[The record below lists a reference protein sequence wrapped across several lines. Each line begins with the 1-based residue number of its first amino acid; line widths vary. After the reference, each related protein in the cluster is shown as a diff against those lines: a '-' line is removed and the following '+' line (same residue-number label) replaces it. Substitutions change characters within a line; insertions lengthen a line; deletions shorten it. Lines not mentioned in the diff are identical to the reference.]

1 MKKSHKI
8 IIALLSIALIVTIVI
23 FSYRYGVIAKAKTGY
38 LVYADNTINVI
49 DLKNTTKTK
58 YNVDGYYD
66 FGLIGKY
73 YGGDFCCTAINNETT
88 EQEIVLFKNGVVE
101 KSYSVSEQ
109 IVSISAYND
118 KVYYLTEEGRL
129 NGSLYCIYEN
139 ETEVIESNVEEFA
152 LNSLGEIV
160 YIKEKDDNDKQSSME
175 NDSNGE
181 LYYLA
186 NGKSIKLGEAYSALW
201 LNDNELLVDAEK
213 VNITYRDNG
222 DILSAMHSI
231 EEYIVTVENNKWT
244 YSEEFNRLSSHV
256 IEISPDN
263 NKAITFITDEAF
275 TTPYYGIYHI
285 EKDIFIKKAV
295 YDGTNNKKI
304 FDNMNSNTLWLDKN
318 PME

>member
-8 IIALLSIALIVTIVI
+8 IITLLAIALIITIVV
-23 FSYRYGVIAKAKTGY
+23 FSYRVGVIAKAKTGY
-38 LVYADNTINVI
+38 LVYVDNTINVI
-49 DLKNTTKTK
+49 DLKNTTKIK

-66 FGLIGKY
+66 FSLIGEY
-73 YGGDFCCTAINNETT
+73 YGGDFCCLAINNETT
-88 EQEIVLFKNGVVE
+88 KQEIVLFKNGVVE

-139 ETEVIESNVEEFA
+139 ETEVIESNVKTFT

-160 YIKEKDDNDKQSSME
+160 YIKEKNDTDKQSAVE
-175 NDSNGE
+175 DDINGE
-181 LYYLA
+181 MYYFT
-186 NGKSIKLGEAYSALW
+186 NGKHIKLGESYSALW

-213 VNITYRDNG
+213 VDITYRDNG
-222 DILSAMHSI
+222 EILSVGHTF

-244 YSEEFNRLSSHV
+244 YSKEFNKVPHIV
-256 IEISPDN
+256 DISPDN
-263 NKAITFITDEAF
+263 NKAITFITSEGFDI
-275 TTPYYGIYHI
+275 PYYGIYHI
-285 EKDIFIKKAV
+285 EKDIFMKKAI
-295 YDGTNNKKI
+295 YDGVNNEDV
-304 FDNMNSNTLWLDKN
+304 FGEMNSNTLWLNEN